1 MATAAPNQNLP
12 IFYRAIEP
20 LNVTQHGK
28 MKVRPVLDMS
38 EVAKT
43 HAIPLTVD
51 EFAFDVAR
59 RRELLDRLCAMEG
72 VAPEEEHDDATRVT
86 FLRAGDRAGSG
97 GHSPQTDSELASNA
111 AWRTSMPG
119 PEKGP
124 SAYEAAGVADSAR
137 SAATR
142 NP

>member
-43 HAIPLTVD
+43 HAIP
-51 EFAFDVAR
+51 
-59 RRELLDRLCAMEG
+59 
-72 VAPEEEHDDATRVT
+72 
-86 FLRAGDRAGSG
+86 
-97 GHSPQTDSELASNA
+97 
-111 AWRTSMPG
+111 
-119 PEKGP
+119 
-124 SAYEAAGVADSAR
+124 ADGR
-137 SAATR
+137 
-142 NP
+142 